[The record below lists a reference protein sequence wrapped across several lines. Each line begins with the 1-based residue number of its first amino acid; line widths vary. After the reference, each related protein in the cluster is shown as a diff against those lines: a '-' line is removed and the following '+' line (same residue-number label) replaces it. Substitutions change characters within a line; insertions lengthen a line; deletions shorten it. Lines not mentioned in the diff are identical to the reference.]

1 MPGVEVFTAPW
12 PFLFWRIRS
21 SERFD
26 KSPSPDEVANC
37 AVHRADF
44 TNNRRNTR
52 GIKVYSSPIMIPRPS
67 VFPVIVLASYD
78 TESPR
83 STSYSVLPPLYR
95 KRPKSPEY
103 HHPEAG
109 QAPRWNVSRFHSAYL
124 FENPDLAKRCPDN
137 RALVNPQVQSVPDR
151 LECTLKNLNNTGA
164 YLRLDMTC
172 NPV

>member
-83 STSYSVLPPLYR
+83 STSYSVLPPCIERGRNLPNTITL
-95 KRPKSPEY
+95 K
-103 HHPEAG
+103 
-109 QAPRWNVSRFHSAYL
+109 
-124 FENPDLAKRCPDN
+124 LAKRHAGMCHGSIV
-137 RALVNPQVQSVPDR
+137 RT
-151 LECTLKNLNNTGA
+151 C
-164 YLRLDMTC
+164 LRTQTSQKDT
-172 NPV
+172 PIIGHS